1 MNAAQPIASVIVLNY
16 NGKAFL
22 DECIAALAAQ
32 TFQDFELLMV
42 DNASTDGSLELLQSR
57 YAGQFRLILN
67 AENLGFAEG
76 NNVAIREARGRY
88 VVFLNNDTRVDP
100 AWLAELVAAAEARP
114 EAGMFA
120 SQVRAYEAPDTMDTS
135 GIIVYRDGMSRG
147 MGRLEPAARYSEPCE
162 VLAPSACAA
171 LYRKEVLDAIGGFDA
186 DFFAYCED
194 LDLGM
199 RARLAGWTGW
209 YVPTAIVYHKY
220 SGTGGKYS
228 TFKAFLVERNHLYV
242 LIKLFPKRMIAL
254 APAYTFWRYALQA
267 YGVLAGKGASGQ
279 FAKQQGSALQLLP
292 VLIKA
297 HWEALAGLPALL
309 RKRRDVQRLARVSR
323 REVLGWFDRFGIT
336 AAELALK
343 D

>member
-1 MNAAQPIASVIVLNY
+1 
-16 NGKAFL
+16 
-22 DECIAALAAQ
+22 
-32 TFQDFELLMV
+32 
-42 DNASTDGSLELLQSR
+42 
-57 YAGQFRLILN
+57 
-67 AENLGFAEG
+67 
-76 NNVAIREARGRY
+76 
-88 VVFLNNDTRVDP
+88 VVFLNNDTKVDP
-100 AWLAELVAAAEARP
+100 SWLAELVTAAEARP

-120 SQVRAYEAPDTMDTS
+120 SQVRSYFEPEVMDTS

-147 MGRLEPAARYSEPCE
+147 MGRLEPADRYSAPCE

-171 LYRKEVLDAIGGFDA
+171 LYRKAVLDAIGGFDA

-209 YVPTAIVYHKY
+209 YVPSAVVYHKY

-242 LIKLFPKRMIAL
+242 LIKLFPKRLIL
-254 APAYTFWRYALQA
+254 ASPYYTFMRYALQA

-279 FAKQQGSALQLLP
+279 FAKEGSALRLLP

-297 HWEALAGLPALL
+297 YWEALRALPGLL
-309 RKRRDVQRLARVSR
+309 RKRRAIRRTVRVDR
-323 REVLGWFDRFGIT
+323 REVLSWFDRFGISAT
-336 AAELALK
+336 ELALK

>member
-1 MNAAQPIASVIVLNY
+1 MNAPNPVASVIVLNF
-16 NGKAFL
+16 NGLRFL
-22 DECIAALAAQ
+22 DECLESLSAQ
-32 TFQDFELLMV
+32 TFQDFELIMV
-42 DNASTDGSLELLQSR
+42 DNASTDGSVDYLKDR
-57 YAGQFRLILN
+57 ADRFRLILN

-76 NNVAIREARGRY
+76 NNVGIREARGRY
-88 VVFLNNDTRVDP
+88 VVFLNNDTRVD
-100 AWLAELVAAAEARP
+100 AEWLSELVAAAEARP

-120 SQVRAYEAPDTMDTS
+120 SQVRAYDAPDTMDTS

-147 MGRLEPAARYSEPCE
+147 MGRLEPAARYAEPCE

-171 LYRKEVLDAIGGFDA
+171 LYRRDVLEAIGGFDG

-209 YVPTAIVYHKY
+209 YVPTATVYHRY

-228 TFKAFLVERNHLYV
+228 PLKAFLVERNHLFV
-242 LIKLFPKRMIAL
+242 LIKLFPKRLIL
-254 APAYTFWRYALQA
+254 ASPFFTGWRYALQA

-279 FAKQQGSALQLLP
+279 FAKEGSALRLAP
-292 VLIKA
+292 VLLKA
-297 HWEALAGLPALL
+297 YLEAFKALPRLL
-309 RKRRDVQRLARVSR
+309 IQRRAIQRARRVDR
-323 REVLGWFDRFGIT
+323 REVMSWFDRFGIS